1 MFENVT
7 VNWQSSICIETHDAV
22 IYLDP
27 WQLKEECHDADIIC
41 ISHPHFDHFSPE
53 DINKIKKAD
62 TILIAP
68 ESAKDEIAGKAGIS
82 ADNIIFVEPG
92 ENIHI
97 EGISITA
104 VPSYNIGKPF
114 HKKEYGW
121 LGYLIEADGT
131 RYYYAGDTDVNEDI
145 KQVKCDLA
153 LIPVGGHYTMDYKEA
168 AELINIMKPEY
179 TIPIHFGCV
188 DGAGTADDDKKFAA
202 LISKGTEAVFKLHR

>member
-7 VNWQSSICIETHDAV
+7 VNWQSSTCIETHDAV

-41 ISHPHFDHFSPE
+41 ITHPHFDHLSPE

-62 TILIAP
+62 TVLIAP
-68 ESAKDEIAGKAGIS
+68 ESIKEEVIGKTGIPEEKTILVS
-82 ADNIIFVEPG
+82 PG

-97 EGISITA
+97 ESISITT
-104 VPSYNIGKPF
+104 VPAYNVGKPF

-131 RYYYAGDTDVNEDI
+131 RYYFAGDTDANEDV

-153 LIPVGGHYTMDYKEA
+153 LVPVGGYYTMDWKEA
-168 AELINIMKPEY
+168 AELINTIKPEY
-179 TIPIHFGCV
+179 TIPVHFGCV
-188 DGAGTADDDKKFAA
+188 EGAGKPDDDKNFAG
-202 LISKGTEAVFKLHR
+202 LISKETETVFKLHR

>member
-1 MFENVT
+1 MFENIT

-22 IYLDP
+22 IYFDP

-53 DINKIKKAD
+53 DIRKIKKDD

-68 ESAKDEIAGKAGIS
+68 ESARGDITGKTGIPEE
-82 ADNIIFVEPG
+82 NIIFAEPG
-92 ENIHI
+92 ENIHV
-97 EGISITA
+97 EGVSITT
-104 VPSYNIGKPF
+104 VPAYNVGKPF

-121 LGYLIEADGT
+121 LGFLIDADGT

-145 KQVKCDLA
+145 KQVKCDIA
-153 LIPVGGHYTMDYKEA
+153 LVPVGGYYTMDWQEA
-168 AELINIMKPEY
+168 ADLINEIKPEY

-188 DGAGTADDDKKFAA
+188 DGAGSLDDDKRFAGR
-202 LISKGTEAVFKLHR
+202 IKENTEVVFKLHK

>member
-7 VNWQSSICIETHDAV
+7 VNWQSSTCIETHDAV

-41 ISHPHFDHFSPE
+41 ITHPHFDHLSPE

-62 TILIAP
+62 TVLIAP
-68 ESAKDEIAGKAGIS
+68 ESIKEEIIGKTGIS
-82 ADNIIFVEPG
+82 EEKTILVSPG
-92 ENIHI
+92 ENIHF
-97 EGISITA
+97 ESISITT
-104 VPSYNIGKPF
+104 VPAYNVGKPF

-131 RYYYAGDTDVNEDI
+131 RYYFAGDTDANEDV

-153 LIPVGGHYTMDYKEA
+153 LVPVGGYYTMDWKEA
-168 AELINIMKPEY
+168 AELINTIKPEY
-179 TIPIHFGCV
+179 TIPVHFGCV
-188 DGAGTADDDKKFAA
+188 EGAGKPDDDKNFAG
-202 LISKGTEAVFKLHR
+202 LISKETETVFKLHR